1 MNVTYST
8 WPVILIPYN
17 LPPWLCMKQPNL
29 ILSLLIP
36 GPKSPGNKINIFMQ
50 PLIEEL
56 QQLWDAGIETFDA
69 SKGERFQLRVALL
82 WTINDS
88 PARAMVSGWSTRG
101 KRLVHAMVITHNLC
115 GYITVGNIV
124 IWAIG
129 DG

>member
-1 MNVTYST
+1 
-8 WPVILIPYN
+8 
-17 LPPWLCMKQPNL
+17 MKQPNL
-29 ILSLLIP
+29 ILSLLIL
-36 GPKSPGNKINIFMQ
+36 GPKSPGNKIDIYMQ

-69 SKGERFQLRVALL
+69 SKGERFQLRAALL

-88 PARAMVSGWSTRG
+88 PARAMLSGWSTRG
-101 KRLVHAMVITHNLC
+101 EKACPCC